1 MNSSDRIELPP
12 DSAARLLVGFAG
24 GVTLALVRLALL
36 PSSYWDAPWEQLQG
50 VVYPLVPLIAIPT
63 IWCLMI
69 GTFDMSSR
77 AKLYL
82 SAIGAPSVVLALG
95 GSVVSPPIITP
106 LGQDPDTSI
115 PVLPSRVFHDVLL
128 GVYAVTHAAEVQDA
142 PAEVQQS
149 ESPHEIEAID
159 MGADWRDGFRALLG
173 YRPPQPHLWAVG
185 RTSDADVAREYAAKL
200 SRGMSQMYEDGGAPE
215 VRLLIVPGAGTQE
228 IVLSIGGTLP
238 TALAAERLRAEVLSR
253 FALLTDEERH
263 TELQVLREGGVVS
276 VQRLRHAR

>member
-12 DSAARLLVGFAG
+12 DWPARLVVGFAG

-36 PSSYWDAPWEQLQG
+36 PSSYWDAQWQQLQG

-95 GSVVSPPIITP
+95 GSVVSPPITAP
-106 LGQDPDTSI
+106 LGEGPGTNI
-115 PVLPSRVFHDVLL
+115 PVLPSRTLHDVVVR
-128 GVYAVTHAAEVQDA
+128 VYPVIHAAAMQDDSAEVQH
-142 PAEVQQS
+142 S

-159 MGADWRDGFRALLG
+159 LDADWRDGLRALLG
-173 YRPPQPHLWAVG
+173 YHPPQPHLWAVG
-185 RTSDADVAREYAAKL
+185 RTSDEGVAREYAAKL
-200 SRGMSQMYEDGGAPE
+200 TRGISQMYEDGEAPE
-215 VRLLIVPGAGTQE
+215 VRLLIVPGAQE
-228 IVLSIGGTLP
+228 IVLSIGGRLP

-253 FALLTDEERH
+253 FALPTDEERNP
-263 TELQVLREGGVVS
+263 EVLRVLREGGVVS
-276 VQRLRHAR
+276 VQRLHRAP